1 MWNLNPLPKVNALP
15 EEENS
20 AAEFSHEPI
29 DELSH
34 YSATTTDSLSQ
45 AISPLGVLSSD
56 SNLPLPQ
63 QADTNLS
70 WVFTRE
76 EQQQL
81 DAWWQQSV
89 HLKRGRPSNNSQ
101 AGLPTD
107 ARTVLGTSGKLRLRL
122 AEWIERYY
130 KMNLREFSDLTGF
143 PYNQLLYWNQ
153 GRSTPPMVRFY
164 ALMNWFKEGDVRD
177 FFQLF

>member
-1 MWNLNPLPKVNALP
+1 MMWNCTPFSQGTFPL
-15 EEENS
+15 E
-20 AAEFSHEPI
+20 
-29 DELSH
+29 
-34 YSATTTDSLSQ
+34 
-45 AISPLGVLSSD
+45 VLSSD
-56 SNLPLPQ
+56 SNMPLPP
-63 QADTNLS
+63 QANTHLS
-70 WVFTRE
+70 WVFTKE
-76 EQQQL
+76 EQQAL
-81 DAWWQQSV
+81 DAWWQQNV
-89 HLKRGRPSNNSQ
+89 HLKCGRPSNSSQ
-101 AGLPTD
+101 VGLPTD

-122 AEWIERYY
+122 AEWVEQYY